1 MVSFDKPVDEHHI
14 LAAEEMMTHFEL
26 RHTKIIPLKGR
37 DQGEKI

>member
-1 MVSFDKPVDEHHI
+1 MVSFDKLVDEHHI
-14 LAAEEMMTHFEL
+14 LAAEEMMIDFGL

>member
-1 MVSFDKPVDEHHI
+1 MVSFDKLLDEHHI
-14 LAAEEMMTHFEL
+14 LVAEEMMIHFGM

>member
-1 MVSFDKPVDEHHI
+1 MASFDKLVDDHHI
-14 LAAEEMMTHFEL
+14 LAAEEMMIHFGL

>member
-1 MVSFDKPVDEHHI
+1 MVSFDKLVDEHHI
-14 LAAEEMMTHFEL
+14 LAAEEMMIHFGL

>member
-1 MVSFDKPVDEHHI
+1 MVSSNKQVDDHHI
-14 LAAEEMMTHFEL
+14 LTAEEMMIHFGL

>member
-1 MVSFDKPVDEHHI
+1 MASSNKQVDDHHI
-14 LAAEEMMTHFEL
+14 LAAEEMMIHFGL